1 MARLVIVV
9 DSETGELIDVA
20 GNAREG
26 GRYKKFAKRMLS
38 TNKNPVLDYGV
49 NGGDSL
55 EISKGG
61 SEGVKIELM
70 ANKVNI
76 AGNLTVYDEPIED
89 IAYDSAEPLLSQI
102 KGTTGQISVTKSYE
116 DNKTYVNIAL
126 DGSISGLMDQINSSL
141 PVIANMVSKGD
152 IGRAVSGISV
162 SESDG
167 IDEIRQKFSLLLS
180 NLRVIGGVPEP
191 EPEEDDT
198 EPEEDDTETT

>member
-76 AGNLTVYDEPIED
+76 AGNLPVYDEPIED

-102 KGTTGQISVTKSYE
+102 KGTPGQISVSRSYE
-116 DNKTYVNIAL
+116 NNKTNVNIAL
-126 DGSISGLMDQINSSL
+126 DGAISGLINQMGSSL
-141 PVIANMVSKGD
+141 SVIPNMVSKGD
-152 IGRAVSGISV
+152 IGNAVSGISV
-162 SESDG
+162 SGSDG
-167 IDEIRQKFSLLLS
+167 IEEIRQKFSLLLS
-180 NLRVIGGVPEP
+180 NLRRIVGVPDPEEEP
-191 EPEEDDT
+191 EPEE
-198 EPEEDDTETT
+198 EEEQETT